1 MLSSRMVFVLETPEM
16 HMSPRVEAF
25 IVEQRGRA
33 DRQWVMNVLNG
44 SQETECIKAR
54 TDDFVILPDV
64 VPEWLRMRGGSF
76 KLNKDSV
83 GLADVVPEW
92 PRMRG
97 GSFKLN
103 NDSVGLAGEVPEWPR
118 MRGSRYVSAS
128 QDSLRVAQAQFA
140 QLNWL
145 AIMTDTGLKTLRDLR
160 GEHLALLKALK
171 EQCVAA
177 VKKEFEVGSPEIL
190 IFANYP
196 PSVYTLHFHICCPF
210 KVAAS
215 FDVFR
220 MHSLDS
226 IIHHLEMDPNYYC
239 KYSLNIPVSNSSRL
253 YHALMGTCPK
263 SPKTIHGAVQ
273 GLTKFFKAWQTS
285 VGRGII

>member
-33 DRQWVMNVLNG
+33 DRQWVMNVLSG
-44 SQETECIKAR
+44 GQETECIKAR
-54 TDDFVILPDV
+54 TDDFVILP
-64 VPEWLRMRGGSF
+64 
-76 KLNKDSV
+76 
-83 GLADVVPEW
+83 DVVPEW

-285 VGRGII
+285 VGRGVI